1 MDGRRADGA
10 AEVRLEGLN
19 IQCGWRLAPPAA
31 ARVSCGCP
39 AAVLRV
45 IWAPGAGIAT
55 LEGVIDIVRGCT
67 HRAARRA
74 VLALCVL
81 LGVMALAVAV
91 LWPVSP
97 PAGEVADRILASSHI
112 TLVDGARTDIEDT
125 AAGVPAR
132 AATYTFRVS
141 ETTGGAFD
149 VDLIGGRPLDASGGV
164 QTHFMEGCRANGA
177 TEVWHEVDH
186 VHCGWRKPRS

>member
-1 MDGRRADGA
+1 M
-10 AEVRLEGLN
+10 
-19 IQCGWRLAPPAA
+19 
-31 ARVSCGCP
+31 
-39 AAVLRV
+39 

-55 LEGVIDIVRGCT
+55 LEGVIDIVRGRT

-74 VLALCVL
+74 VFALCVL
-81 LGVMALAVAV
+81 LGVMALALAV

-97 PAGEVADRILASSHI
+97 PAGEVADRILASSRI

-132 AATYTFRVS
+132 AGIRLSAAMLEGMLKQAATYTFRVS

-149 VDLIGGRPLDASGGV
+149 VDLIGGRPLDAPGGV
-164 QTHFMEGCRANGA
+164 QTQFMEGCRANGA